1 MKNPSILQLN
11 NPALLNKAMQLKST
25 GKVAISQNQLTYL
38 KIHDEWIHELFPL
51 LQNEQIRKPDYFGNE
66 SIGAHISIIYPEENT
81 TINPKELD
89 QEHRFKIKNIIK
101 ANLELKKYY
110 AIIVEASSLVRLRKA
125 YGLPENLY
133 FKGYSIH
140 FHITVGVEY

>member
-11 NPALLNKAMQLKST
+11 NPALLNKAMQLKSI

-89 QEHRFKIKNIIK
+89 EEHRFKIKNIIK
-101 ANLELKKYY
+101 ANLELKN
-110 AIIVEASSLVRLRKA
+110 IMPL
-125 YGLPENLY
+125 
-133 FKGYSIH
+133 
-140 FHITVGVEY
+140 

>member
-1 MKNPSILQLN
+1 MKNPYILQLN
-11 NPALLNKAMQLKST
+11 NPALLNKAMQLKSI

-38 KIHDEWIHELFPL
+38 KIHDEWIYELFPL

-89 QEHRFKIKNIIK
+89 QEH
-101 ANLELKKYY
+101 
-110 AIIVEASSLVRLRKA
+110 
-125 YGLPENLY
+125 
-133 FKGYSIH
+133 
-140 FHITVGVEY
+140 

>member
-1 MKNPSILQLN
+1 MKNPYILQLN
-11 NPALLNKAMQLKST
+11 NPALLNKAMQLKSI

-38 KIHDEWIHELFPL
+38 KIHDEWIYELFPL

-66 SIGAHISIIYPEENT
+66 SIGTHISIIYPEENT

-110 AIIVEASSLVRLRKA
+110 TI
-125 YGLPENLY
+125 
-133 FKGYSIH
+133 YSGGTLFGKIEKSIW
-140 FHITVGVEY
+140 FA